1 MENSTSRQKQ
11 SVETKN
17 KIYYC
22 AIDLFTQM
30 SYEKVKISDICKA
43 AKVSIGAFYHH
54 FESKESIIN
63 EAYHALDEKLQE
75 EWDSYIQ
82 KSTFETIRFLISLQ
96 LQMLKSD
103 RSIFATQ
110 FFKNQLSNEDKYI
123 LNKDR
128 FFYKTLLGVVQAAV
142 DNKKFRGSVEEITD
156 TLLRISRGTIY
167 DWCLHEGSYELL
179 KQGLKDIEMVVFYY
193 SYNGESHVIGD
204 KLKIK
209 NRC

>member
-1 MENSTSRQKQ
+1 MDNLTSRQKQ
-11 SVETKN
+11 SIETKN

-22 AIDLFTQM
+22 AVNLFTKM

-63 EAYHALDEKLQE
+63 EAFHTLDEKLQE

-82 KSTFETIRFLISLQ
+82 KSTVETIQFLISSQ
-96 LQMLKSD
+96 LLMLKND

-110 FFKNQLSNEDKYI
+110 FFKNQLSNEEKYI

-128 FFYKTLLGVVQAAV
+128 FFYKTLLSVVKEAV
-142 DNKKFRGSVEEITD
+142 DNKEFRGSADEITD

-179 KQGLKDIEMVVFYY
+179 KQGLKDIEMVIFYY
-193 SYNGESHVIGD
+193 SYNGDSPVISRN
-204 KLKIK
+204 L
-209 NRC
+209 NY